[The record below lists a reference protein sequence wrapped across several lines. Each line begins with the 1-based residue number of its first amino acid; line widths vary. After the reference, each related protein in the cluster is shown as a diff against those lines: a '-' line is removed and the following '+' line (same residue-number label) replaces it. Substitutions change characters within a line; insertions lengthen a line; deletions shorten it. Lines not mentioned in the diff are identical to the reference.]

1 MNPIARA
8 VEAMEDGIE
17 LIGCDPDVFAIELE
31 GLRHRMN
38 TAIADLLRYEV
49 VEGFADAI
57 PAVPEWTIVSTT
69 RESSED
75 RPALLLVAR
84 PEEEKPHAD
93 VG

>member
-1 MNPIARA
+1 MSDPITRA

-49 VEGFADAI
+49 VEGSVYPYGESDVILFSRDA
-57 PAVPEWTIVSTT
+57 
-69 RESSED
+69 RE
-75 RPALLLVAR
+75 RPALLLVKR
-84 PEEEKPHAD
+84 REEPH
-93 VG
+93 G